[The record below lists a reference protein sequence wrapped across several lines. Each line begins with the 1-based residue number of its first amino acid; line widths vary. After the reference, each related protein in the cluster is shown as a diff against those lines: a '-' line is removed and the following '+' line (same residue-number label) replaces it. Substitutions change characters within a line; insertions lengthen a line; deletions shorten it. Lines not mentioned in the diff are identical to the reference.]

1 MKFIV
6 DTQLPPRLA
15 TYLTEQ
21 GYDCVHTTD
30 FEDGHLLEDDE
41 IILIATEQDR
51 TVITKD
57 SDFSEYFLLRGA
69 PPTVLLIEFG
79 NIGNAQLIALFDQYF
94 HKKYLV
100 VWKPSLFIAG
110 KKNATGEFILTVM
123 I

>member
-1 MKFIV
+1 MKFIVDV

-30 FEDGHLLEDDE
+30 FEDGHLLGDDE

-51 TVITKD
+51 TVVTKD

-69 PPTVLLIEFG
+69 PPKVLLIEFG
-79 NIGNAQLIALFDQYF
+79 NIGNTQLIALFDQYF
-94 HKKYLV
+94 HEVIAAFESDSELV
-100 VWKPSLFIAG
+100 IFRRDEVIAY
-110 KKNATGEFILTVM
+110 
-123 I
+123 